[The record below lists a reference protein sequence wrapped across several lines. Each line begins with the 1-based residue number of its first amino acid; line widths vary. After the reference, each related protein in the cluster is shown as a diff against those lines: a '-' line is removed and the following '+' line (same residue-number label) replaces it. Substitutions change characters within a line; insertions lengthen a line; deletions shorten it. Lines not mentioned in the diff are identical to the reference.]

1 MGSKSLSEFQSEN
14 NPKFQKMALRV
25 PLTRRDFFFED
36 PFFADVWQDFERLR
50 RDIWSGHGSFL
61 KNGDFWPTSQ
71 FSSIFPEKRWFY
83 PQNFFDDD
91 DFKLIPQ
98 LKDEI
103 LQDNADKFEVSL
115 DTHGFQP
122 EGLQIKVKDNVI
134 NIEAKHEEKKS
145 DATPTVRV
153 SFPNTWQEATL
164 CHRVAKWKMSN
175 PI

>member
-83 PQNFFDDD
+83 PQNSFDDD

-98 LKDEI
+98 LKDE
-103 LQDNADKFEVSL
+103 
-115 DTHGFQP
+115 
-122 EGLQIKVKDNVI
+122 VI

-145 DATPTVRV
+145 DTNSKSFV
-153 SFPNTWQEATL
+153 SKHLARSYTLPQGCKMEDVKSNLSADGILMVSAPKKNT
-164 CHRVAKWKMSN
+164 KK
-175 PI
+175 

>member
-1 MGSKSLSEFQSEN
+1 
-14 NPKFQKMALRV
+14 MALRV

-103 LQDNADKFEVSL
+103 LQGKEKYF
-115 DTHGFQP
+115 FF
-122 EGLQIKVKDNVI
+122 VI
-134 NIEAKHEEKKS
+134 CLNKKIVIAKKKEN
-145 DATPTVRV
+145 
-153 SFPNTWQEATL
+153 SFF
-164 CHRVAKWKMSN
+164 
-175 PI
+175 

>member
-1 MGSKSLSEFQSEN
+1 MPRNARTWHQHAKRVVYKLESDTHHFSKSLSEFQSE
-14 NPKFQKMALRV
+14 KTKYQKMALRV

-61 KNGDFWPTSQ
+61 KNGDFWPTSK

-91 DFKLIPQ
+91 DFKLTIPQ

-103 LQDNADKFEVSL
+103 LQGNFFL
-115 DTHGFQP
+115 YF
-122 EGLQIKVKDNVI
+122 
-134 NIEAKHEEKKS
+134 
-145 DATPTVRV
+145 
-153 SFPNTWQEATL
+153 
-164 CHRVAKWKMSN
+164 
-175 PI
+175 

>member
-1 MGSKSLSEFQSEN
+1 
-14 NPKFQKMALRV
+14 MALRV

-61 KNGDFWPTSQ
+61 KNGDFWPTSK

-91 DFKLIPQ
+91 DFKLTIPQ

-103 LQDNADKFEVSL
+103 LQGNFFLYFWTKNTLKIKQNVSIEFWHFPTIFVL
-115 DTHGFQP
+115 LKLTCLVTLFDIAKLTIFDIFSELLSSQN
-122 EGLQIKVKDNVI
+122 VKARFARNVVKWDFSGI
-134 NIEAKHEEKKS
+134 FNHRAKI
-145 DATPTVRV
+145 R
-153 SFPNTWQEATL
+153 L
-164 CHRVAKWKMSN
+164 
-175 PI
+175 

>member
-1 MGSKSLSEFQSEN
+1 
-14 NPKFQKMALRV
+14 MALRV

-61 KNGDFWPTSQ
+61 KNGDFWPTSK

-91 DFKLIPQ
+91 DFKLTIPQ

-103 LQDNADKFEVSL
+103 LQGNFFLYFWTKNTLKIKQNVSIEFWHFPTIFVL
-115 DTHGFQP
+115 LKLTCLVTLFDIAKLTIFDIFSELLSSQN
-122 EGLQIKVKDNVI
+122 VKARFARNVVKWDFSEI
-134 NIEAKHEEKKS
+134 FNHRAKM
-145 DATPTVRV
+145 R
-153 SFPNTWQEATL
+153 L
-164 CHRVAKWKMSN
+164 
-175 PI
+175 